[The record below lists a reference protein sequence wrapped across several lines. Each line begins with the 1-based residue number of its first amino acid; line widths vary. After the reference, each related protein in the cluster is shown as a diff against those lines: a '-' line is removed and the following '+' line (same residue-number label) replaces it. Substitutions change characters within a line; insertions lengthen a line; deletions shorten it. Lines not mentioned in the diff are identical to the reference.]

1 MVRWRRRN
9 KWNLITV
16 SDNTQDKIWCSD
28 GMPKR
33 NRFRQLPFNRNLW
46 DNRVIAATSTW
57 RFNLMVLRILDETL
71 TVKIFQITQRV
82 YNGNVTLTLFVKGL
96 ILQSS
101 TIKITSG
108 GPWTSNLTAFG
119 LPMPKSATSET
130 ISRSWW
136 AINQGAIKQV

>member
-16 SDNTQDKIWCSD
+16 SDNTQDKIWYSD

-33 NRFRQLPFNRNLW
+33 NRFRQLAFNRNLW

-71 TVKIFQITQRV
+71 TVKIFRITQRV

-119 LPMPKSATSET
+119 PPMPKSATSET

>member
-1 MVRWRRRN
+1 MVHFT
-9 KWNLITV
+9 LALFET
-16 SDNTQDKIWCSD
+16 DTLDTTD

-33 NRFRQLPFNRNLW
+33 NGFRQLPFNRNLW

-71 TVKIFQITQRV
+71 TGKIFRITQRV

-108 GPWTSNLTAFG
+108 GP
-119 LPMPKSATSET
+119 
-130 ISRSWW
+130 
-136 AINQGAIKQV
+136 